1 MGGEA
6 SLPPPGDLALPLNG
20 ELSPRETD
28 KPLVLLAATA
38 TTLVVAMAPCC
49 FFSKSQPEVVA
60 KDGWWGWGWGW
71 GWGRPGATVL
81 MELFQEGGKEEEE
94 ELGEGEGE
102 EEEEGGERKQVLM
115 GERLFLETSRSV
127 VQVVVVAMGSAL
139 TRGSDS
145 CFSQLLITTRNITTH
160 TGSFFFS
167 LCVESNLTRK
177 DLGTTGLHVHVR
189 TYVCMCTDVY

>member
-1 MGGEA
+1 M
-6 SLPPPGDLALPLNG
+6 
-20 ELSPRETD
+20 
-28 KPLVLLAATA
+28 
-38 TTLVVAMAPCC
+38 
-49 FFSKSQPEVVA
+49 
-60 KDGWWGWGWGW
+60 KDGWW

-94 ELGEGEGE
+94 EELGEGEG

-160 TGSFFFS
+160 TGSFFS
-167 LCVESNLTRK
+167 VCASNRISPGKTWVQQDCMYMYVHTCVCAQTCTNTFHLLAVMDGCVCLFCCESSFPVEMQNEHT
-177 DLGTTGLHVHVR
+177 
-189 TYVCMCTDVY
+189 